1 MVKKTKDNVMVKHPE
16 VIITLP
22 KNSDAY
28 IIIITCLRAIK
39 NHNLGS
45 ELYDFADHIK
55 KNGHNNL
62 LKSVSDWFTIKFI

>member
-1 MVKKTKDNVMVKHPE
+1 MPKHPE
-16 VIITLP
+16 VVITLP

-28 IIIITCLRAIK
+28 VIIITCLRAIK
-39 NHNLGS
+39 DHHLGS
-45 ELYDFADHIK
+45 ELYALADHIK

>member
-1 MVKKTKDNVMVKHPE
+1 MVKHPE

-28 IIIITCLRAIK
+28 VIIITCLRAIK
-39 NHNLGS
+39 DHNLGS
-45 ELYDFADHIK
+45 EIYDFANHIK
-55 KNGHNNL
+55 KNRHNNL

>member
-1 MVKKTKDNVMVKHPE
+1 MTKHPE

-28 IIIITCLRAIK
+28 VIIISCLRAIK

-45 ELYDFADHIK
+45 ELYDFANHIK